1 MLCYIV
7 GMYVAVIPNRN
18 SPPAIL
24 LRESYREG
32 SQVKNRTLANL
43 SHWPAPRIEALRALL
58 RGENL
63 SGAKLPLSEAFT
75 IERSL
80 PHGHVAA
87 VLGTLKGTGLDTLL
101 GKPSPPRE
109 LVLAMLVERLI
120 TPQSKLAC
128 ARGLCQATQTS
139 TLGSLL
145 RLPEAVDE
153 DSLYAALDW
162 LLARQEAVETELAKR
177 HLHEASLVLYD
188 VSSTYFEGR
197 SCPLARFGHSRDSR
211 PDRLQI
217 VFGLLTSVEGCPVAV
232 EVFEGNTGDPK
243 TLAPQIE
250 KLRQRFG
257 LQHLVLV
264 GDRGMITEARIRHDL
279 APALL
284 EWISALRAPAIA
296 ALAREGV
303 LQPSLFD
310 ERDLAEVSSSEFP
323 GERLIVCKNPL
334 LAEERARKRHELLAA
349 TERELDKIAKAT
361 QRPRRPLRGKTRIA
375 LRVGKV
381 LHRYHLAKHY
391 RLTIEENA
399 FGYAR
404 DAARIA
410 AEAAL
415 DGVYVIRTNVPAA
428 ALRSEQVV
436 RAYKRLSAVERA
448 FRSLKSVDLHV
459 RPIFHHKADRVRAHV
474 FLCMLAY
481 YVEWHMRQKLA
492 SLLFDEE
499 DWEAAGTTT
508 CLGGR
513 ASAALRR
520 HLGQSRL
527 QAQRRGLPGAQL
539 PHSVARSGDT
549 YAQPYRAQGYGH
561 AVLRHAQRSNDAT
574 TASLY
579 LAWPSFVVSK
589 SPLRHAQ

>member
-1 MLCYIV
+1 MLCYMV

-499 DWEAAGTTT
+499 DWEAAEQR
-508 CLGGR
+508 R
-513 ASAALRR
+513 ASVVAPAQHSAGTLAKVASKRNAEGFPVHSFR
-520 HLGQSRL
+520 TLL
-527 QAQRRGLPGAQL
+527 QDLATLTRNRIVPK
-539 PHSVARSGDT
+539 DT
-549 YAQPYRAQGYGH
+549 
-561 AVLRHAQRSNDAT
+561 DM
-574 TASLY
+574 
-579 LAWPSFVVSK
+579 PSFDMLSV
-589 SPLRHAQ
+589 PTMLQQRAFTLLGLRL

>member
-1 MLCYIV
+1 MYI
-7 GMYVAVIPNRN
+7 AVIPNRN

-43 SHWPAPRIEALRALL
+43 SHWPAPRLEALRALL

-63 SGAKLPLSEAFT
+63 GAAKPALPEAFT
-75 IERSL
+75 IARSL

-101 GKPSPPRE
+101 GKPSPSRE

-120 TPQSKLAC
+120 SPQSKLAC

-153 DSLYAALDW
+153 DSLYTGLDW
-162 LLARQEAVETELAKR
+162 LLARQQAVEIELAKR

-188 VSSTYFEGR
+188 VSSTYFEGH

-217 VFGLLTSVEGCPVAV
+217 VFGLLTSVDGCPVAV

-296 ALAREGV
+296 ALAREDV

-361 QRPRRPLRGKTRIA
+361 QRPRRPLRGKTSIA

-381 LHRYHLAKHY
+381 LNRFHLAKHY

-404 DAARIA
+404 DEARIA

-415 DGVYVIRTNVPAA
+415 DGVYVIRTNVPAT
-428 ALRSEQVV
+428 ALRSDQVV

-448 FRSLKSVDLHV
+448 FRSLKSVDLHL

-499 DWEAAGTTT
+499 HWEAAEQR
-508 CLGGR
+508 R
-513 ASAALRR
+513 ASVVAP
-520 HLGQSRL
+520 
-527 QAQRRGLPGAQL
+527 AQRYPSTLVKIASKRNADGFPVHSFRTLLQDLATLTRNRIVPRDTDMPPFDMLSVPTALQQRAFTLLGLRL
-539 PHSVARSGDT
+539 
-549 YAQPYRAQGYGH
+549 
-561 AVLRHAQRSNDAT
+561 
-574 TASLY
+574 
-579 LAWPSFVVSK
+579 
-589 SPLRHAQ
+589 

>member
-1 MLCYIV
+1 MYI
-7 GMYVAVIPNRN
+7 AVVPNRN

-32 SQVKNRTLANL
+32 AQVKNRTLANL

-58 RGENL
+58 RGEKL
-63 SGAKLPLSEAFT
+63 SAAPRALPEAFT
-75 IERSL
+75 IKRSL
-80 PHGHVAA
+80 PHGAVAV
-87 VLGTLKGTGLDTLL
+87 VLGTLHGIGVDALL
-101 GKPSPPRE
+101 GKASPSRE
-109 LVLAMLVERLI
+109 LVLAMLIERVI
-120 TPQSKLAC
+120 SPQSKLAC
-128 ARGLCQATQTS
+128 ARGLSAATQTS

-162 LLARQEAVETELAKR
+162 LWERQQAVERALAKR

-197 SCPLARFGHSRDSR
+197 ACPLACFGHSRDSR
-211 PDRLQI
+211 ADRPQI
-217 VFGLLTSVEGCPVAV
+217 VFGLLTNVEGCPLAV
-232 EVFEGNTGDPK
+232 EVFEGNTADPK

-310 ERDLAEVSSSEFP
+310 VRDLAEVASTEFP

-334 LAEERARKRHELLAA
+334 LAEERARKRTELLAA
-349 TERELDKIAKAT
+349 TERELEKIAAAT
-361 QRPRRPLRGKTRIA
+361 KRPRRPLRGKTRIA

-381 LHRYHLAKHY
+381 LNRYHLAKHY
-391 RLTIEENA
+391 RLSIEEDA

-404 DAARIA
+404 DEARIA

-415 DGVYVIRTNVPAA
+415 DGVYVIRTNVPKP
-428 ALRSEQVV
+428 ALSSAQVV

-459 RPIFHHKADRVRAHV
+459 RPIFHHKANRVRAHV

-481 YVEWHMRQKLA
+481 YVEWHMREKLA
-492 SLLFDEE
+492 PLLFDEE
-499 DWEAAGTTT
+499 DWEAAE
-508 CLGGR
+508 
-513 ASAALRR
+513 
-520 HLGQSRL
+520 
-527 QAQRRGLPGAQL
+527 QRRTSVVAPAQHSPSALAKSASKRNAEGLPV
-539 PHSVARSGDT
+539 HSFRTLLQDLATLTRNRIVPKDT
-549 YAQPYRAQGYGH
+549 GMPPFDMLSVPTPLQQRAFTLLGLH
-561 AVLRHAQRSNDAT
+561 L
-574 TASLY
+574 
-579 LAWPSFVVSK
+579 
-589 SPLRHAQ
+589 